1 MNKFLPYWLA
11 IAIASSVLAFF
22 GLGFFGGNPVLAS
35 TESAS
40 VSDIKALYGEGA
52 DPRGASLEPQTLT
65 GPTGDGKPSL
75 EAILCPDRRTR
86 SVVEILTLVRAANP
100 ELPIWDEPELA
111 QALSG
116 DRGLWKWIKDHVKFT
131 IDAFGLH
138 VQLIGDGGFCGQL
151 TVMWWDGWNATWEP
165 C

>member
-1 MNKFLPYWLA
+1 MNKSLPDWLA
-11 IAIASSVLAFF
+11 FAIASCVLAFF
-22 GLGFFGGNPVLAS
+22 GLGFFGGNPVLAA

-40 VSDIKALYGEGA
+40 VSDIKALYGEEA
-52 DPRGASLEPQTLT
+52 APRGTSLGPQTLT
-65 GPTGDGKPSL
+65 GPTGDIKPSL
-75 EAILCPDRRTR
+75 EAIRCPDGRTR
-86 SVVEILTLVRAANP
+86 SALEILTLVRAANP
-100 ELPIWDEPELA
+100 KLAIWDEPELA

-116 DRGLWKWIKDHVKFT
+116 ERGLWKWIKDHVKFT

-138 VQLIGDGGFCGQL
+138 ISLHGDGGFCGQI